1 MHHRAFAVLS
11 ELEQLTGEQM
21 NQKLLGNKVSSWN
34 EWEAA
39 YQAEQ
44 AWLRHLC
51 ARFAGSNT
59 VAEDLAQE
67 TWIEAWRHRERITE
81 PGECAPWLAKIAYYV
96 CQRWKRRYWREQ
108 AHIISSQE
116 VSTLDLTE
124 WLTDDLDIAEEFE
137 RSELAGF
144 LDRALAL
151 LPKHSREALILR
163 YIEEKPGAE
172 VAEQLGISEKALAVR
187 VHRAKAALKQVFDTN
202 LAQEAAAF
210 GMSGLDTKGWR
221 QTRLWC
227 PTCGQSHLE
236 GYFVQ
241 ESAELSLQCPTFKKR
256 SGKAF
261 MIQSGEPGFFDGIK
275 TVKAALDHL
284 MVWNDGYYQPGLAT
298 GRVLCPCCGRTAT
311 LLIEVP
317 EEGSEL
323 WQDESGVRVL
333 CTCTIENTYSVR
345 SLVLSTPVGRQ
356 FWKEHPRIRLRQ
368 QRRAEYEGHAV
379 LITSYESINGSATLD
394 AVMKLTT
401 FEVLAVHQTSGHG
414 FARQ

>member
-1 MHHRAFAVLS
+1 
-11 ELEQLTGEQM
+11 M
-21 NQKLLGNKVSSWN
+21 NQKLLGNKSSSWD
-34 EWEAA
+34 EWETA
-39 YQAEQ
+39 YQADQ
-44 AWLRHLC
+44 AWLMHLC
-51 ARFAGSNT
+51 ARFAGSYS

-108 AHIISSQE
+108 AHIISSQQA
-116 VSTLDLTE
+116 STLDLTE
-124 WLTDDLDIAEEFE
+124 WLTDDLDIAQEFE
-137 RSELAGF
+137 RSELVGF

-151 LPKHSREALILR
+151 LPTRSREALILR

-187 VHRAKAALKQVFDTN
+187 VHRAKAALKQVFGTN

-210 GMSGLDTKGWR
+210 GMGLPDTQGWH

-227 PTCGQSHLE
+227 PTCGQSRLE
-236 GYFVQ
+236 GCFVQ
-241 ESAELSLQCPTFKKR
+241 ENAELSLQCPSCMER

-261 MIQSGEPGFFDGIK
+261 TVQGGEPGFFDGMK

-284 MVWNDGYYQPGLAT
+284 MRWNDGYYQPGLVT
-298 GRVLCPCCGRTAT
+298 GKVPCPCCGRTAT
-311 LLIEVP
+311 LLIEMP

-323 WQDESGVRVL
+323 WQDEPGVRVL
-333 CTCTIENTYSVR
+333 CSCAIKSTYSVR
-345 SLVLSTPVGRQ
+345 SLALSTPVGRQ

-379 LITSYESINGSATLD
+379 LITSYESVNGSATLD
-394 AVMKLTT
+394 TVMKLAT
-401 FEVLAVHQTSGHG
+401 FEVLAVHQTARHG
-414 FARQ
+414 FLRL

>member
-1 MHHRAFAVLS
+1 
-11 ELEQLTGEQM
+11 M
-21 NQKLLGNKVSSWN
+21 NQKLLRNKASSLD

-44 AWLRHLC
+44 AWLTHLC
-51 ARFAGSNT
+51 ARFAGSYT

-108 AHIISSQE
+108 AHLISSQQA
-116 VSTLDLTE
+116 STLDLTE
-124 WLTDDLDIAEEFE
+124 WLIDELDIAQEFE
-137 RSELAGF
+137 CSEQAAF

-151 LPKHSREALILR
+151 LPRQSRDALVLR

-187 VHRAKAALKQVFDTN
+187 VHRAKAALKKVLDTDM
-202 LAQEAAAF
+202 AQEAAAF
-210 GMSGLDTKGWR
+210 GMGLLDTKRWH

-236 GYFVQ
+236 GYFIQ
-241 ESAELSLQCPTFKKR
+241 ESAELSLQCPTCKER
-256 SGKAF
+256 SGKTF
-261 MIQSGEPGFFDGIK
+261 TIQSGEPGFFDGIK

-284 MVWNDGYYQPGLAT
+284 MMWNDNYYQPGLVT
-298 GRVLCPCCGRTAT
+298 GKVLCPCCGRTAT
-311 LLIEVP
+311 LVIEVS

-323 WQDESGVRVL
+323 WQDEPGVRVL
-333 CTCTIENTYSVR
+333 CSCAIQSTYSVR
-345 SLVLSTPVGRQ
+345 SLALSTPVGRE

-379 LITSYESINGSATLD
+379 LITSYESVNGSTTLD
-394 AVMKLTT
+394 TVMKLAT
-401 FEVLAVHQTSGHG
+401 FEVLAMHQTARHG
-414 FARQ
+414 FAR

>member
-1 MHHRAFAVLS
+1 
-11 ELEQLTGEQM
+11 M
-21 NQKLLGNKVSSWN
+21 NQKLLGNKASSWD
-34 EWEAA
+34 EWETA

-44 AWLRHLC
+44 TWLMHLC
-51 ARFAGSNT
+51 ARFAGSYSF
-59 VAEDLAQE
+59 AEDLAQE

-96 CQRWKRRYWREQ
+96 CQRWKRRYWQEQ

-116 VSTLDLTE
+116 ASTLDLTE
-124 WLTDDLDIAEEFE
+124 WLTDDLDIAQEFE
-137 RSELAGF
+137 RSELVGF

-151 LPKHSREALILR
+151 LPKQSREALILR

-172 VAEQLGISEKALAVR
+172 VAGQLGISEKAVAVR
-187 VHRAKAALKQVFDTN
+187 VHRAKAALRQVFDTN

-210 GMSGLDTKGWR
+210 GMGLRDTQGWH

-227 PTCGQSHLE
+227 PTCGQSRLE

-241 ESAELSLQCPTFKKR
+241 ESAELSLQCPSCIERF
-256 SGKAF
+256 GKAF
-261 MIQSGEPGFFDGIK
+261 TVQSGEPGFFDGIK

-284 MVWNDGYYQPGLAT
+284 MMWNDGYYQPGLVT
-298 GRVLCPCCGRTAT
+298 GKVPCPCCGRTAT
-311 LLIEVP
+311 LLIEMS

-323 WQDESGVRVL
+323 WQDDPGVRVL
-333 CTCTIENTYSVR
+333 CSCAIKSTYSVR
-345 SLVLSTPVGRQ
+345 SLALSTPVGRQ
-356 FWKEHPRIRLRQ
+356 FWKEQLRIRLRQ

-379 LITSYESINGSATLD
+379 LITSYESVNGSATLD
-394 AVMKLTT
+394 TVMKLAT
-401 FEVLAVHQTSGHG
+401 FEILAVHQTSGHG

>member
-1 MHHRAFAVLS
+1 
-11 ELEQLTGEQM
+11 M
-21 NQKLLGNKVSSWN
+21 NQKLLGNKASSWD

-44 AWLRHLC
+44 VWLTHLC
-51 ARFAGSNT
+51 ARFAGSYSA
-59 VAEDLAQE
+59 AEDLAQE

-81 PGECAPWLAKIAYYV
+81 PADCAPWLAKIAYYV

-108 AHIISSQE
+108 AHLISSQE

-137 RSELAGF
+137 RSELARF

-151 LPKHSREALILR
+151 LPKQSREALILR
-163 YIEEKPGAE
+163 CIEEKPGAE

-187 VHRAKAALKQVFDTN
+187 VHRAKAALKQVFGTN

-210 GMSGLDTKGWR
+210 GMGLLDTQGRR

-227 PTCGQSHLE
+227 PTCGQSRLE

-241 ESAELSLQCPTFKKR
+241 ESAELSLQCPTCKER

-261 MIQSGEPGFFDGIK
+261 TVQSGEPGFFDGIK
-275 TVKAALDHL
+275 TVRAALDHL
-284 MVWNDGYYQPGLAT
+284 MMWNDSYYQPGLAT

-317 EEGSEL
+317 EEGSDL
-323 WQDESGVRVL
+323 WQDEPGVRVL
-333 CTCTIENTYSVR
+333 CSCAIKSTYSVR
-345 SLVLSTPVGRQ
+345 SLALSTTAGRQ
-356 FWKEHPRIRLRQ
+356 YWKEHPRIRLRQ
-368 QRRAEYEGHAV
+368 QRRAAYEGHAV
-379 LITSYESINGSATLD
+379 LITSYESVNGSATLD
-394 AVMKLTT
+394 TVMKLAT
-401 FEVLAVHQTSGHG
+401 FEILAVHQSSGHG
-414 FARQ
+414 FVR